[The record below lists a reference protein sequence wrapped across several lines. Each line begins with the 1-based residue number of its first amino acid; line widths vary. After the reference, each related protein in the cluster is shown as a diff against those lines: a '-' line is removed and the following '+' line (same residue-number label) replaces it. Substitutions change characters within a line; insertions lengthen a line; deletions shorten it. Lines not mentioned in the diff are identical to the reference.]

1 MREALAANRQIA
13 AKLSELESRL
23 ENHDAD
29 IQQLVETIRS
39 LMSPRTRNP
48 KRIGFENPAGA
59 VNFKSSL
66 HVEKNRHL
74 QNVRLAG
81 R

>member
-29 IQQLVETIRS
+29 IQELVAAIRS
-39 LMSPRTRNP
+39 LMSPPARNP
-48 KRIGFENPAGA
+48 KRIGFEANC
-59 VNFKSSL
+59 KSSL
-66 HVEKNRHL
+66 HLEKNRRL
-74 QNVRLAG
+74 QNVR
-81 R
+81 RTER